1 MRVLELAT
9 RRKGLAVLRLEPPP
23 AEDISGAAY
32 EKGQVLI
39 DRVIL
44 ARCDIQKGME
54 LSEAELRELVL
65 VSESYRAKQRAVW
78 ILSQGD
84 VSQQSLY
91 DKLCRNFTEQAASF
105 AVSQMV
111 QKGYLNDRAYAERLI
126 VKAKEKQMSR
136 RATQNR
142 LFEKGIPANIITEVM
157 GEANL
162 QESEVERALALLQT
176 KYQSKLSD
184 EAGIRKAF
192 AALQRRGFSYSDIK
206 AALHRL
212 QAPQQGEDYGI

>member
-1 MRVLELAT
+1 MRVLEIAT
-9 RRKGLAVLRLEPPP
+9 RRKGLAVLHLAPPP

-84 VSQQSLY
+84 VSRQALY
-91 DKLCRNFTEQAASF
+91 DKLCRNFTEQAAAF

-126 VKAKEKQMSR
+126 VKAQEKQMSR

-184 EAGIRKAF
+184 EVGIRKAF